1 MPTARDRYREYFAAR
16 LWDWVPAIH
25 RELDALEGVDSLRV
39 LLKAIG
45 SQAALAKRSQDRL
58 WDDMFVELA
67 DDWAV
72 PYIADLVATRLVS
85 ALNPRA
91 RRADVAKTIY
101 YRRRKGTLA
110 VLEQLVADMSGWD
123 GKVVEEFRRL
133 ARMRHGLDGAPRR
146 GLVTGTPEG
155 GWAELRSVRGAR
167 LAGDPFD
174 ELHYTPEMRRPQGRL
189 GLRGIQTLGFH
200 LYRLQSVEFNGVQPR
215 RVNNLA
221 GTRDGYTF
229 DPSGRDV
236 PLFAANTPPRDWA
249 GWRTAG
255 EWQLPRAIDCR
266 LLNEA
271 VFVIGDE
278 EIGWILDTGAGGA
291 PIANLIDR
299 QNAAADLRHLVGQRL
314 TGRDALR
321 RVLGGLP
328 SAAVLTTAGVQA
340 GLIARGLVPECGS
353 AALLPDATGQAA
365 FGPPALQVG
374 FLAAA
379 PVVRERTRGAD
390 LGAWPTPAV
399 PGVDLLVDPARG
411 RFIFD
416 TGAGDPNDL
425 RARYRVGMAGRIG
438 AGAFGREIDAT
449 PATVLWQQRSSAAG
463 TPAAGIAQVDDSSTF
478 ANPPGQAA
486 VTKTIVRAAEG
497 KRPYLRLLA
506 DWTFTASGS
515 NRELVLDGL
524 WIGALPAGALRIAGD
539 FARVVLRYCTLDP
552 GGPDAMGA
560 LLPPCPLVVTGTI
573 DELVIERCIL
583 PGVRVQGANAGIDHI
598 TITDSIV
605 DATQPGS
612 VGVAAPRSEVT
623 MSRCTLIASN
633 LGTLCLDVEKLDASD
648 TLVAGRADVTDLQS
662 GCFRFSARGAGSRVP
677 HPYESHVLDE
687 LERLFVSR
695 RFGDPA
701 YATLSPRAPA
711 ALLNGSEDGSEIGAF
726 CGERGPIKFDSLR
739 TKVEEYM
746 PFGRLP
752 AYHREN

>member
-25 RELDALEGVDSLRV
+25 RELDAIEGGDSLRA

-133 ARMRHGLDGAPRR
+133 ARMRHGLDGSPRR

-155 GWAELRSVRGAR
+155 GWADLRAVRGAR

-200 LYRLQSVEFNGVQPR
+200 MYRMQSVEFNGVQPR
-215 RVNNLA
+215 RINNLA

-229 DPSGRDV
+229 DPSGRDL
-236 PLFAANTPPRDWA
+236 PLFAANSPPRDWA
-249 GWRTAG
+249 GWRTAA

-278 EIGWILDTGAGGA
+278 EIGWILDTGASGA
-291 PIANLIDR
+291 PIASLADR
-299 QNAAADLRHLVGQRL
+299 HAAAADLRHVVGQRL
-314 TGRDALR
+314 SGRDALR

-328 SAAVLTTAGVQA
+328 SAAVLTAAGVQG
-340 GLIARGLVPECGS
+340 GLIDRALVPECGS
-353 AALLPDATGQAA
+353 AALLPGTTGQAT

-374 FLAAA
+374 FLASA
-379 PVVRERTRGAD
+379 PVVRDRTRGAD
-390 LGAWPTPAV
+390 LSTWPTSAV
-399 PGVDLLVDPARG
+399 TGVDLLVDPARG
-411 RFIFD
+411 RFMFD
-416 TGAGDPNDL
+416 TGTGDANDL
-425 RARYRVGMAGRIG
+425 RVRYRTGMAGRIG
-438 AGAFGREIDAT
+438 AGAFGREID
-449 PATVLWQQRSSAAG
+449 PAPSTVSWQQRSSAAG
-463 TPAAGIAQVDDSSTF
+463 TPAAGIVQVEDSSTF
-478 ANPPGQAA
+478 GNPPGQAA
-486 VTKTIVRAAEG
+486 VTHTIVRAAEG
-497 KRPYLRLLA
+497 QRPYLRLLA
-506 DWTFTASGS
+506 DWTFTASGN
-515 NRELVLDGL
+515 NRELMLDGL
-524 WIGALPAGALRIAGD
+524 WIGALPAGAVRIAGD
-539 FARVVLRYCTLDP
+539 FKRVVIRYCTFDP
-552 GGPDAMGA
+552 GGLDAMGA
-560 LLPPCPLVVTGTI
+560 LIPACPLIVTGTI
-573 DELVIERCIL
+573 DELLIERCIL
-583 PGVRVQGANAGIDHI
+583 PGLQVQGANAGIDHI
-598 TITDSIV
+598 TIADSII
-605 DATQPGS
+605 DATQAGS
-612 VGVAAPRSEVT
+612 AGIAAPRSEVA
-623 MSRCTLIASN
+623 MSRCTIVAAS
-633 LGTLCLDVEKLDASD
+633 LGALCLDVEKLDATD
-648 TLVAGRADVTDLQS
+648 TLIAGRADVTDLQS
-662 GCFRFSARGAGSRVP
+662 GCFRFSARGVGSRVP
-677 HPYESHVLDE
+677 HPYESHELDE

-695 RFGDPA
+695 RFADPA
-701 YATLSPRAPA
+701 YATLSPRAHA
-711 ALLNGSEDGSEIGAF
+711 ALRSGSEEGSEIGAF
-726 CGERGPIKFDSLR
+726 CGELGPIKFDSLR

-752 AYHREN
+752 AYLREN